1 MNSTNTEH
9 ETREN
14 QNMVSRRQRIHT
26 EEKQRDSL
34 DDGVGK
40 SQDNFAAGL
49 MQPARLQ
56 QKAITC
62 GHQATYFV

>member
-26 EEKQRDSL
+26 EDKQRDSL

-49 MQPARLQ
+49 MQPARLE
-56 QKAITC
+56 QKTITC